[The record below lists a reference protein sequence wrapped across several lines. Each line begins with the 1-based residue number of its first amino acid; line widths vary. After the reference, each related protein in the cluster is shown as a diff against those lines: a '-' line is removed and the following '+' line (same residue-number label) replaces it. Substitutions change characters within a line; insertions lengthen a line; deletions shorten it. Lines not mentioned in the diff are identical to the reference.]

1 MPSRLLYSLN
11 KYSESLTEFLFNDV
25 KYMYDVGEYMFT
37 VVKYIFTVGKQ
48 RLHAAEGESLC
59 GMPGSHAAC
68 GVECP
73 RHASAGMCRPLP
85 VYIIKVSAA
94 GRHVAVAA
102 DCGWLFICGPK
113 KYVQTFANRY
123 FC

>member
-1 MPSRLLYSLN
+1 MPSRLLYSWN

-59 GMPGSHAAC
+59 GMPGGMPLVAWNVRGMHPPAC
-68 GVECP
+68 AVHC
-73 RHASAGMCRPLP
+73 L
-85 VYIIKVSAA
+85 YI
-94 GRHVAVAA
+94 
-102 DCGWLFICGPK
+102 
-113 KYVQTFANRY
+113 
-123 FC
+123 

>member
-11 KYSESLTEFLFNDV
+11 KYSESLTEFLFNNV

-48 RLHAAEGESLC
+48 RLYAAESESWC
-59 GMPGSHAAC
+59 GVPGSHAAC

-85 VYIIKVSAA
+85 VYI
-94 GRHVAVAA
+94 
-102 DCGWLFICGPK
+102 
-113 KYVQTFANRY
+113 
-123 FC
+123 

>member
-25 KYMYDVGEYMFT
+25 KYMYDVG
-37 VVKYIFTVGKQ
+37 KQ

-59 GMPGSHAAC
+59 GVPGSHAAC

-94 GRHVAVAA
+94 GRPVAVAV
-102 DCGWLFICGPK
+102 DCGWLFLCGPK